1 MTSKEIDKIRKSWE
15 KYQAQIKEW
24 LSTGKY
30 EEWQLARPITNFAD
44 YAQEYVNMRAYLKLR
59 SEHDTRYH
67 KKAAYYK
74 KENIT
79 RHLLKRTLVYTRT
92 TIGRA
97 SKVLDISYGEAR
109 EKLKNRT
116 LDGKIIWDIL
126 YAASDEDEFEA
137 SYWYETILPPTYH
150 RKKITRG
157 KEKQLTS
164 EYVYNIIFG
173 DLHG

>member
-1 MTSKEIDKIRKSWE
+1 MTGKEIEKIRKSWE

-24 LSTGKY
+24 ITTGKY
-30 EEWQLARPITNFAD
+30 EEWQLARVINNFST
-44 YAQEYVNMRAYLKLR
+44 YVEEYVNTRAYLKLL

-79 RHLLKRTLVYTRT
+79 RRLLNKAVTYKRT
-92 TIGRA
+92 TI
-97 SKVLDISYGEAR
+97 SKLGKALGVSFHEAA
-109 EKLKNRT
+109 EKIKNAEG
-116 LDGKIIWDIL
+116 DGKLIWDIL
-126 YAASDEDEFEA
+126 YAASGEDEFEA
-137 SYWYETILPPTYH
+137 SYWYETILPPTYN

-164 EYVYNIIFG
+164 EYVYSIIFG